1 MENFAAAILS
11 NSAPDIPAD
20 RRQWLH
26 IINRFFLPLTPS
38 APYTGVSAGH
48 THLLEQGLW
57 TGGMTE
63 ANPSKTFIP
72 ATDLI
77 GSRPAARGSAVPPHL
92 TLHGTFFK
100 QTSWHT
106 DFQLLRSQRPV
117 AQTKPRLLNANAEG
131 FLLWVSFIFL
141 LFVRKIFT
149 NSWKTTLFRTQKS

>member
-63 ANPSKTFIP
+63 ANPSKTFI
-72 ATDLI
+72 
-77 GSRPAARGSAVPPHL
+77 SAARGSALPPHL
-92 TLHGTFFK
+92 TPHGDVFQTNKLTHRLPAFK
-100 QTSWHT
+100 ITTTSC
-106 DFQLLRSQRPV
+106 
-117 AQTKPRLLNANAEG
+117 
-131 FLLWVSFIFL
+131 
-141 LFVRKIFT
+141 
-149 NSWKTTLFRTQKS
+149 